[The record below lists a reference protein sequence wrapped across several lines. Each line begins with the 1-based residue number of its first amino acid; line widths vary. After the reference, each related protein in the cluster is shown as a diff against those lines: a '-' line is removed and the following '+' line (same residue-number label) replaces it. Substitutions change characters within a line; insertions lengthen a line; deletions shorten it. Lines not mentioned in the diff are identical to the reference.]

1 MFEGKIYLVR
11 ILYEFTF
18 IGRKRFPQ
26 DKNMKI

>member
-18 IGRKRFPQ
+18 SGRKRFPQ